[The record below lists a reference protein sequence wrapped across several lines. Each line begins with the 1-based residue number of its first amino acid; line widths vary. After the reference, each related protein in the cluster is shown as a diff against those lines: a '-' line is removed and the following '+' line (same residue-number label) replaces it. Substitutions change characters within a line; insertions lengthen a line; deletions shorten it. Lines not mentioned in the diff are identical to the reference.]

1 MRKFQLAASAALL
14 AFAANPASAAIV
26 VGTAG
31 PPPVTT
37 FEILNPL
44 APALVSVGVQTS
56 QNNGLDA
63 NKVYGFNENQS
74 FTLGSALTVT
84 LPPGGSTNAQN
95 LGQLAAGT
103 NVASHYIFFDP
114 AALLNGAG
122 TITFNRKI
130 LAIIRTSSG
139 LDATD
144 AMFGVAGVGY
154 VQGNALRGLEGT
166 RTRPNSVF
174 FAVNDKTLSYDT
186 VAGTPGDSFR
196 VLTGGVPEP
205 ATWAFMILGF
215 GLIGG
220 AMRQAKSRQ
229 SVNVRFA

>member
-1 MRKFQLAASAALL
+1 MRKLQLAASAALL

-26 VGTAG
+26 IGTAG
-31 PPPVTT
+31 PPPVTG
-37 FEILNPL
+37 FVKLNPL

-56 QNNGLDA
+56 QNNSLDG
-63 NKVYGFNENQS
+63 NKVYGFDEKQS
-74 FTLGSALTVT
+74 YTIGSALTVT
-84 LPPGGSTNAQN
+84 LPPGGSTNAAN
-95 LGQLAAGT
+95 LGLLAAGT

-114 AALLNGAG
+114 LGLGNASG
-122 TITFNRKI
+122 TITFDRNI
-130 LAIIRTSSG
+130 LAIIRTSAG

-144 AMFGVAGVGY
+144 SLFGIGGVGY
-154 VQGNALRGLEGT
+154 AQGNPLRGLEGT
-166 RTRPNSVF
+166 ASRPNSVF
-174 FAVNDKTLSYDT
+174 FAVNGNTLRYDT

-215 GLIGG
+215 GLVGG
-220 AMRQAKSRQ
+220 ALRQAKSRQ

>member
-1 MRKFQLAASAALL
+1 MKKLAFAASAAV
-14 AFAANPASAAIV
+14 AAMAAMPAAAAIV
-26 VGTAG
+26 IGTAG
-31 PPPVTT
+31 PLPVTG
-37 FEILNPL
+37 FVKLDPL

-56 QNNGLDA
+56 QNNGLDG
-63 NKVYGFNENQS
+63 NKVYGFDEKQS

-114 AALLNGAG
+114 LGLGTASG
-122 TITFNRKI
+122 TIKFNRNI
-130 LAIIRTSSG
+130 VAIIRTSAG

-144 AMFGVAGVGY
+144 AMFGIAGVGY

-166 RTRPNSVF
+166 RSVPNSVF
-174 FAVNDKTLSYDT
+174 FAVNGNTLSYDT

-196 VLTGGVPEP
+196 VLTAGVPEP

-220 AMRQAKSRQ
+220 ALRSRKANVTTQ
-229 SVNVRFA
+229 VRFA

>member
-1 MRKFQLAASAALL
+1 MRKLQLAASAALL

-26 VGTAG
+26 IGTAG
-31 PPPVTT
+31 PLPVTG
-37 FEILNPL
+37 FVKLDPL
-44 APALVSVGVQTS
+44 APPLVSVGVQTS

-63 NKVYGFNENQS
+63 NKVYGFDENKS

-84 LPPGGSTNAQN
+84 VAPGGSTNAQN
-95 LGQLAAGT
+95 LGSLAAGT

-114 AALLNGAG
+114 ASLGNASGS
-122 TITFNRKI
+122 ITFNRKI
-130 LAIIRTSSG
+130 LGIIRTSVG
-139 LDATD
+139 LDNTD

-154 VQGNALRGLEGT
+154 VQGNPLRGLEGT
-166 RTRPNSVF
+166 RAVPNSVF
-174 FAVNDKTLSYDT
+174 FAINGNTLTYDT

-220 AMRQAKSRQ
+220 AMRSRKANV
-229 SVNVRFA
+229 STSVRFA